1 MEEYSK
7 KFVNEVMNFFQSE
20 LKNRFQSK
28 KLKRIFFEFGEY
40 YTWNDPEIDP
50 ADWEQLCVDFHL
62 VAVSQEDFDKVKN
75 YYMNEYNYTENQAL
89 ETCENS
95 GEYIDEED
103 TKVIRYEFET
113 LRRLELEY
121 EEVQEIAE
129 EICSKFK
136 TLDFSTFNTTEDF
149 EVKDINYYD

>member
-1 MEEYSK
+1 MEEYSER
-7 KFVNEVMNFFQSE
+7 FVSEVMDFFLNE

-40 YTWNDPEIDP
+40 YTGNNPELAP
-50 ADWEQLCVDFHL
+50 EDWEQECVDFHL
-62 VAVSQEDFDKVKN
+62 VAISQEDFDKVKN
-75 YYMNEYNYTENQAL
+75 YYMNEYNYSEDKAL

-103 TKVIRYEFET
+103 TNVIRYEFET

-121 EEVQEIAE
+121 EDVKEITNEVF
-129 EICSKFK
+129 SRFK
-136 TLDFSTFNTTEDF
+136 TLDFSDYNTTEDF